1 MEGALRDRQAPLL
14 ATGAAVTAA
23 AGAAAAEVHNPFLV
37 VAAVLGAG
45 YVLLAFRSL
54 TAALAV
60 FIPFTF
66 VEQLPGAGSGVTLV
80 KGMGAVL
87 VLAWAV
93 GVARGTVS
101 LRGLGGARAVV
112 VAGAAA
118 LVVWSFASATWAY
131 DSHAAVSS
139 ALRLAQ
145 GAILLVI
152 LATAFRTREALRV
165 CMLGFVG
172 GAALSAVVGLAGV
185 GSAAADT
192 PGAGS
197 RVGGGLADPNFLAAV
212 LVAGLGFAFAL
223 QASSEGRR
231 TRLLLAA
238 VSVLMAVALV
248 RTESRGGVVALAAA
262 LVAAIVF
269 GGRLRRPI
277 VGAAVAFVAAA
288 GVYLAVGP
296 SSAHRIVSFGGGGS
310 GRSEL
315 WAIAYQVFHN
325 HPLGGVGAGNFPVVE
340 GSYAATTHTM
350 LAKPYQEVILGEVV
364 HNTYLHVLAELGVVG
379 LVLLGIVVAGGVALG
394 IAAVAAARRRGDGE
408 LELLSRGLV
417 VGGLGMLVA
426 FAFLSA
432 QYEKQ
437 LWIGI
442 GLLAASHAL
451 AHGAREREE
460 GAARAMPATPVAA
473 GAT

>member
-1 MEGALRDRQAPLL
+1 LEGALRDRQAPLL
-14 ATGAAVTAA
+14 AAAAALTAA
-23 AGAAAAEVHNPFLV
+23 AGAAAAEVRNPFLV

-45 YVLLAFRSL
+45 YVLLAFRNL
-54 TAALAV
+54 TAALAI

-87 VLAWAV
+87 ALVWV
-93 GVARGTVS
+93 IGVARGTIS
-101 LRGLGGARAVV
+101 LRGLGGARGAV
-112 VAGAAA
+112 VAGAVA
-118 LVVWSFASATWAY
+118 LVVWSFASAAWAF

-139 ALRLAQ
+139 ALRLSQ
-145 GAILLVI
+145 GVILVVI
-152 LATAFRTREALRV
+152 LATALHTRAALRL

-172 GAALSAVVGLAGV
+172 GATLSAVVGLAGV

-192 PGAGS
+192 PGADS
-197 RVGGGLADPNFLAAV
+197 RVGGGLSDPNFLAAV
-212 LVAGLGFAFAL
+212 LVAGIGFAFAL
-223 QASSEGRR
+223 GASSGRR
-231 TRLLLAA
+231 QTRIALAVA
-238 VSVLMAVALV
+238 SLVMAVALV

-262 LVAAIVF
+262 LVAAVVF

-277 VGAAVAFVAAA
+277 LSAALAFLVAA

-296 SSAHRIVSFGGGGS
+296 SSAHRLVSFGGGGS
-310 GRSEL
+310 GRTEL
-315 WAIAYQVFHN
+315 WSIASQVFRS
-325 HPLGGVGAGNFPVVE
+325 HPLGGVGAGNFPIVE

-350 LAKPYQEVILGEVV
+350 LTKPYQEVILGEVV
-364 HNTYLHVLAELGVVG
+364 HNTYLHVAAELGVVG
-379 LVLLGIVVAGGVALG
+379 LALLGVVVVGAVALG
-394 IAAVAAARRRGDGE
+394 ISAIRSAVARRRGK
-408 LELLSRGLV
+408 LELLARGLL
-417 VGGLGMLVA
+417 VGGIGMLVA

-442 GLLAASHAL
+442 GLLVSAHAL
-451 AHGAREREE
+451 AHGAVREE
-460 GAARAMPATPVAA
+460 EPAVETTLATPVAA